1 MFAKL
6 FGGSSDR
13 SDKYI
18 FSTILVCGLL
28 GLAAALALSI
38 ERYIQLTTPE
48 APLLCDFNAIFNCGT
63 VMQTWQAKVFGFPN
77 SFIGLMAYPVVIT
90 LAVVGLTG
98 AKMPRWFMFAAQV
111 CFGLGLI
118 FAYWLFFQSVFVI
131 QVLCPL
137 CLVVTTVTTILFD
150 ALLRY
155 NIRNNNL
162 FLSHKASKMANKW
175 LDKDYDKFVAGAW
188 IALMA
193 ALVLVQFPGIYQ

>member
-18 FSTILVCGLL
+18 FMTMLVCGVL

-38 ERYIQLTTPE
+38 ERYIQLTTPGT
-48 APLLCDFNAIFNCGT
+48 PLLCDFNAIFNCGT
-63 VMQTWQAKVFGFPN
+63 VMQTWQAKLFGFPN

-98 AKMPRWFMFAAQV
+98 AKLPRWFMFAAQV

-118 FAYWLFFQSVFVI
+118 FSYWLFFQSVFVI

-137 CLVVTTVTTILFD
+137 CLVVTTVTTILFES
-150 ALLRY
+150 LLRY
-155 NIRNNNL
+155 NVRNNNL
-162 FLSHKASKMANKW
+162 FLPHKISKKANKW
-175 LDKDYDKFVAGAW
+175 LDKDYDKMLTGAW

>member
-1 MFAKL
+1 MLAK
-6 FGGSSDR
+6 FFTKTPKR
-13 SDKYI
+13 SDAYI
-18 FSTILVCGLL
+18 FTTILVCGVL
-28 GLAAALALSI
+28 GLVAALTLSI
-38 ERYIQLTTPE
+38 ERYIQLTSPSTP
-48 APLLCDFNAIFNCGT
+48 LVCDFNAIFNCGT

-90 LAVVGLTG
+90 LAVVGLAG
-98 AKMPRWFMFAAQV
+98 LKLPRWFMAWAQV
-111 CFGLGLI
+111 GFGLGLL

-137 CLVVTTVTTILFD
+137 CLVVTLVTLIAFD

-162 FLSHKASKMANKW
+162 FLQHKTHKKFNEW
-175 LDKDYDKFVAGAW
+175 LDKDYDKMFTSAW
-188 IALMA
+188 IAAMI